1 MKGSPVKMPA
11 GGNAYLLNAM
21 VEAIDMTWS
30 RMAMRRVDNTRLM
43 KRG

>member
-1 MKGSPVKMPA
+1 MKGSPVKIPA

-21 VEAIDMTWS
+21 VEAIDMIWS
-30 RMAMRRVDNTRLM
+30 RMAMRGVDDTRPM